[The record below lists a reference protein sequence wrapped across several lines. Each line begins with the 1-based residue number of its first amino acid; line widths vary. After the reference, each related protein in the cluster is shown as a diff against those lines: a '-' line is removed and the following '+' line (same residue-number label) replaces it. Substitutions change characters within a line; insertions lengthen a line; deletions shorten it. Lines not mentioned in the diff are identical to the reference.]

1 MLIDLKLICS
11 INFVQFS
18 ALNENVAQFRTL
30 NENGVNIFIFWL
42 FAVSCKKTNRSMN
55 FAEPERVKIL
65 FCRCRQIFHLGSVTQ
80 YHIFIK
86 FSRPS
91 LLAKDRLY
99 IFVVE
104 GCGITVICLYNP
116 YYWINDEFIRRY
128 LKMMLETY
136 LKKKTTLNCK
146 YCVGK

>member
-1 MLIDLKLICS
+1 MTSSQDCTDVRRQGRHKYELLQQVVLMD
-11 INFVQFS
+11 Q
-18 ALNENVAQFRTL
+18 R
-30 NENGVNIFIFWL
+30 
-42 FAVSCKKTNRSMN
+42 CKKTNRSMN

-104 GCGITVICLYNP
+104 GCSITVICLYNP
-116 YYWINDEFIRRY
+116 YYWINDEFIRRN

-136 LKKKTTLNCK
+136 LKKNTTLNCK
-146 YCVGK
+146 YISSNRTLSMHYL